1 MKKLLLLMMVS
12 CILYYHGNAQSTCT
26 QTLRSARATYDQG
39 RLQELPSLL
48 EGCLRSG
55 FSTQEKV
62 EAYKLLTLAY
72 IYLEE
77 PDKADQTMLA
87 ILNTDHYFEVNYS
100 TDPAEFIALY
110 KTFRTKPIYRVGGKI
125 GAVATMPNVVEAV
138 KANEGDSKYIA
149 KIGVQLHF
157 VFEIPLSDRLTFN
170 PEIGFMQR
178 NFGYENTTNFID
190 TTFSTVATE
199 KQNWISLPLNVQYQ
213 FQTQKFKPFVAL
225 GFQTDYLLGSNFTG
239 SRTRK
244 GYQFI
249 EEKSFALSTQ
259 REKLNMSIVAAAG
272 AHFKLG
278 GGLVITEVRVLYGL
292 KNVNSNTTAFAID
305 SNLPFQYGYADSVF
319 KLNSISLTIG
329 YVYNIFNPKKLHKR
343 K

>member
-1 MKKLLLLMMVS
+1 MKKLILLISIS
-12 CILYYHGNAQSTCT
+12 CVLYVKGHAQSTCT

-48 EGCLRSG
+48 EGCLRNG

-77 PDKADQTMLA
+77 PTKADDAMLA
-87 ILNTDHYFEVNYS
+87 ILNTDHYFEVNHS

-110 KTFRTKPIYRVGGKI
+110 KTFRTKPIYRIGGKI
-125 GAVATMPNVVEAV
+125 GAVAAMPNVVEAL
-138 KANEGDSKYIA
+138 KANEGNSEYGA
-149 KIGVQLHF
+149 KIGIQFHF
-157 VFEIPLSDRLTFN
+157 VFEIPLTNKLTFN
-170 PEIGFMQR
+170 PEIGIMQR
-178 NFGYENTTNFID
+178 NFGYKNTTNFID

-199 KQNWISLPLNVQYQ
+199 KQNWVSLPISVQYQ
-213 FQTQKFKPFVAL
+213 FAVRNFKPFVAL
-225 GFQTDYLLGSNFTG
+225 GFQTDYLLGANFTG

-249 EEKSFALSTQ
+249 EEKSFDLSTQ
-259 REKLNMSIVAAAG
+259 REKFNMSIIAAAG

-278 GGLVITEVRVLYGL
+278 GGLVTAEIRVLYGL
-292 KNVNSNTTAFAID
+292 MNVNSKTTAFAVD
-305 SNLPFQYGYADSVF
+305 SNLPFQYGYADSIY
-319 KLNSISLTIG
+319 KLNSVSITIG